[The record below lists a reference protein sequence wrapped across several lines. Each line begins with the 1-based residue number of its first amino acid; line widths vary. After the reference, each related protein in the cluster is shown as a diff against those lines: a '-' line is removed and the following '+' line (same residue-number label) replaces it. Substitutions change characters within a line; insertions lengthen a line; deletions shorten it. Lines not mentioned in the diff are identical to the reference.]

1 MESPQ
6 SPQPSS
12 PGASG
17 PGLGLLFTDAMGRVV
32 FLDKWVLALLGQI
45 RAGELVGE
53 PLHRVFGVSQAA
65 ADGLMME
72 ITRNGYIHDHPLVLT
87 RPDGTQIEAICTG
100 IANHTDQN
108 VFMGADLILGEPNAM
123 VSERPAT
130 HGDILAMRIRRIEA
144 EAAAQHIA
152 KDAVQAHLYIS
163 ALIGA
168 VHVLLAR
175 SAGQR
180 VGQALEN
187 TITSRA
193 QRSSWPVSFNGG
205 SLVITS
211 PHLPREA
218 YRALIDETIDYACEI
233 VGERPL
239 LQEMHALDA
248 QMGSE
253 TRDAAGQF
261 GMRDWT
267 A

>member
-1 MESPQ
+1 MESPE

-17 PGLGLLFTDAMGRVV
+17 PRLGLLFTDAMGRVV
-32 FLDKWVLALLGQI
+32 FLDEWVLALLGQV

-53 PLHRVFGVSQAA
+53 PLHMVFGVSQAA
-65 ADGLMME
+65 ANGLTME
-72 ITRNGYIHDHPLVLT
+72 IARNGYIHDYPLVLT
-87 RPDGTQIEAICTG
+87 RSDGTQIEAICTG
-100 IANHTDQN
+100 IANYTDQHI
-108 VFMGADLILGEPNAM
+108 FIGADLTLGEPNAV
-123 VSERPAT
+123 VSEKPAT

-144 EAAAQHIA
+144 EAAAQHVA
-152 KDAVQAHLYIS
+152 KDAIQAHLYIS

-175 SAGQR
+175 SGGRR

-193 QRSSWPVSFNGG
+193 LRSSWPVEFTGG

-218 YRALIDETIDYACEI
+218 YRALIDETIDYAREV

-248 QMGSE
+248 QMGPE